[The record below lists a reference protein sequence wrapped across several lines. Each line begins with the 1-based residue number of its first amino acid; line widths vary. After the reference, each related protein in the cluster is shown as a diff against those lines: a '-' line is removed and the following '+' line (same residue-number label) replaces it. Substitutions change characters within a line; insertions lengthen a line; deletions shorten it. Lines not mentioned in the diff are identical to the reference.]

1 MKLNFICIIDKGYRR
16 TENQDSY
23 WAAGYTK
30 SNGCPERGISGTAD
44 SNTFFA
50 VFDGMG
56 GLSQGGTA
64 SEISTRAFDEF
75 VRSVKLC
82 SDADFNRLCFSM
94 NEKVCEYMKKN
105 KIGAMG
111 STFAAAYF
119 DDGGAHICN
128 IGDSSVFRF
137 AQGNLKQLTVE
148 HIGRDFGN
156 GKPGLTQFIGIP
168 KEDFVIEPHITSLMC
183 RAGDRFLLCT
193 DGLTDMVSRIE
204 LVKILGGS
212 DGLSDTAQKLK
223 SSALNNGGIDN
234 ITFVLIEVVDGGKEN
249 D

>member
-1 MKLNFICIIDKGYRR
+1 MKINYICISDKGLRR
-16 TENQDSY
+16 TENQDSF
-23 WAAGYTK
+23 WVNGFTK
-30 SNGCPERGISGTAD
+30 SNGCPEREISGSVD
-44 SNTFFA
+44 KNTFFA

-64 SEISTRAFDEF
+64 SEISAQTFDAF
-75 VRSVKLC
+75 VRSVKPF
-82 SDADFNRLCFSM
+82 SDADFNKLCFSM

-119 DDGGAHICN
+119 DDEGVHICN
-128 IGDSSVFRF
+128 IGDSGVFRF

-148 HIGRDFGN
+148 HIGQNFGN

-168 KEDFVIEPHITSLMC
+168 QEDFVIEPHITSLKC
-183 RAGDRFLLCT
+183 KKGDRFLLCT
-193 DGLTDMVSRIE
+193 DGLTDMLSRIE
-204 LVKILGGS
+204 LVKILSGT
-212 DGLSDTAQKLK
+212 DGLNDTAQKLK

>member
-1 MKLNFICIIDKGYRR
+1 MKLNFICISDKGYRR

-30 SNGCPERGISGTAD
+30 SNSCPERGISGTAD

-94 NEKVCEYMKKN
+94 NEKVCEYMEKN

-119 DDGGAHICN
+119 DDGDAHICN
-128 IGDSSVFRF
+128 IGDSIVFRF

>member
-1 MKLNFICIIDKGYRR
+1 MKLNFICISDKGYRR
-16 TENQDSY
+16 TENQDSF
-23 WAAGYTK
+23 WVDGFTK
-30 SNGCPERGISGTAD
+30 SNSCPERGISGTAD

-75 VRSVKLC
+75 VRSVKPC

-168 KEDFVIEPHITSLMC
+168 KEDFVIEPHITSLKC
-183 RAGDRFLLCT
+183 RVGDRFLLCT